1 MLFQIASLGVGADDE
16 DIHESLIEQELL
28 HLQME
33 RLIRVVLFKENGGK
47 SLCLALRNCL
57 FELIQCQI
65 LTISERYPGVT
76 GEINAQIRPILKI
89 TQLLPPCIM
98 IWIKTGFK
106 IEFRSREHRK
116 S

>member
-47 SLCLALRNCL
+47 LLLSC
-57 FELIQCQI
+57 
-65 LTISERYPGVT
+65 TS
-76 GEINAQIRPILKI
+76 
-89 TQLLPPCIM
+89 QLLV
-98 IWIKTGFK
+98 
-106 IEFRSREHRK
+106 
-116 S
+116 